1 MKGKQT
7 IAFFVAILLHVGLLL
22 FGGLLLFHPSKAK
35 GPAAQDVDV
44 AVDAPEKKEEVKDNE
59 KDVADQKD
67 VRPETVNP
75 ELKET
80 APEAAAPLGLDQL
93 EMALDP
99 GAGGGGGDFGGA
111 VARLGGGGGRTAAE
125 DAGAAADSVFSIADL
140 AQAPRVVYQPAPEY
154 PGELR
159 HKKVAG
165 TVYVL
170 FLVDVGGRVTS
181 PLVQKSTNQAFE
193 QPALQAVKRW
203 RFDPGKHNGQTV
215 QFRMRVPITF
225 ASA

>member
-1 MKGKQT
+1 MKNKLA
-7 IAFFVAILLHVGLLL
+7 IFLFVAVMLHAGVLL
-22 FGGLLLFHPSKAK
+22 FGGLLLFHAPKAK

-44 AVDAPEKKEEVKDNE
+44 AVDTPEKKEEVKE
-59 KDVADQKD
+59 KDLADQKD
-67 VRPETVNP
+67 VAPEPVAP
-75 ELKET
+75 ELKDA
-80 APEAAAPLGLDQL
+80 APSEAAPLGLDQL

-99 GAGGGGGDFGGA
+99 GMGGGGDFGSA
-111 VARLGGGGGRTAAE
+111 LARLGGGGGRVAADEAGTAAE
-125 DAGAAADSVFSIADL
+125 SVFSIADL
-140 AQAPRVVYQPAPEY
+140 DQAPRAVYQPAPDY

-159 HKKVAG
+159 HKKIAG

-170 FLVDVGGRVTS
+170 FLVDQGGRVAS
-181 PLVQKSTNQAFE
+181 PLVQKSTNPAFE

-203 RFDPGKHNGQTV
+203 RFDPGKRNGQTV